1 VFDTATQWLQDLNL
15 EPSTKVAIALAAI
28 VAIAILTHLILHY
41 VFLRLV
47 EKLAYR
53 SKWVWKRALFEQNLF
68 NRIAFVFQAML
79 VRWQAQLWLAQES
92 LFLSGI
98 ELAAKL
104 WILFY
109 LLLSLFS
116 LLDTLLYLAHQYRV
130 ARHWPLR
137 GVFQSIKLIASGF
150 ACILFVSIITDKS
163 PVILLSSLG
172 AMTAVLLLVFKDSL
186 LGLAA
191 GIQLSANKMLS
202 VGDWLEMSKYG
213 ADGDVIDIGLTTVK
227 VQNWDRTI
235 TTIPTYAL
243 ISDSFKNWRGMQES
257 GGRRIMR
264 SIRIDVASVAFL
276 SEEDIVR
283 LRKTKLLTDYIERKL
298 AEIDKANA
306 EERAD
311 LSCPANGRRLTNLG
325 TFRAYLNAYLKA
337 HPGIH
342 QAMILMVRQLE
353 PDAHGLPIQIYAFS
367 NDTRWVNYESIQA
380 DIFDH
385 ILAVVPEFGL
395 RVHQMPSG
403 QDLQALLKATGN

>member
-1 VFDTATQWLQDLNL
+1 
-15 EPSTKVAIALAAI
+15 
-28 VAIAILTHLILHY
+28 
-41 VFLRLV
+41 
-47 EKLAYR
+47 
-53 SKWVWKRALFEQNLF
+53 
-68 NRIAFVFQAML
+68 
-79 VRWQAQLWLAQES
+79 
-92 LFLSGI
+92 
-98 ELAAKL
+98 
-104 WILFY
+104 
-109 LLLSLFS
+109 
-116 LLDTLLYLAHQYRV
+116 
-130 ARHWPLR
+130 
-137 GVFQSIKLIASGF
+137 
-150 ACILFVSIITDKS
+150 
-163 PVILLSSLG
+163 
-172 AMTAVLLLVFKDSL
+172 
-186 LGLAA
+186 
-191 GIQLSANKMLS
+191 MLS
-202 VGDWLEMSKYG
+202 VGDWLEMPKYG

-353 PDAHGLPIQIYAFS
+353 PDAHGLPIQVYAFS

-385 ILAVVPEFGL
+385 VLAVVPEFGL